1 VSPVV
6 AILLT
11 VLLLALNA
19 LFVAAEFALISARRT
34 QLEPRVQA
42 GSRTARMA
50 MRAIESLTLVIAA
63 AQLGITI
70 CSLGLGAVGEPA
82 IAHLLEPAFEAASVP
97 EGVVHTVSFVIAM
110 TIVVFAHVVL
120 GEMVPKNLAL
130 VGPDRAALFLGPFM
144 LAVVA
149 VLKPFVVLLNGTAD
163 IMVRLFRI
171 EPAAEVA
178 STYSH
183 DEVAGLVEES
193 RREGL
198 LDESEYDLVS
208 GALDFLEGTVD
219 EVLIPRAGLVTI
231 PPSATPVDVE
241 RACAETGFSRFPVL
255 DANGEIAGYLHIKDV
270 LETDDESRLETIA
283 DKWLRPLAT
292 VIAGSGLYEALRTM
306 QARGSHM
313 ARVADESGAVLGVI
327 MLEDVLEELVGE
339 IRSAERSPAEGKG
352 T

>member
-1 VSPVV
+1 MSDWSGV
-6 AILLT
+6 LLT
-11 VLLLALNA
+11 VVLLGLNA

-34 QLEPRVQA
+34 QLEPRIAA
-42 GSRTARMA
+42 GSRPARMA
-50 MRAIESLTLVIAA
+50 MRAIENITQVMAA

-82 IAHLLEPAFEAASVP
+82 IAHLMEPAFKAVNVP
-97 EGVVHTVSFVIAM
+97 EGLVHPVSFVIAM

-144 LAVVA
+144 LGVVV
-149 VLKPFVVLLNGTAD
+149 VLKPFVVVLNGIANV
-163 IMVRLFRI
+163 IIRLFRVV
-171 EPAAEVA
+171 PVDEVS
-178 STYSH
+178 STYTH

-198 LDESEYDLVS
+198 LDEDEYGLVS
-208 GALDFLEGTVD
+208 GALDFHEGTVD
-219 EVLIPRAGLVTI
+219 QVLLPRAGLVTI

-241 RACAETGFSRFPVL
+241 QACAETGFSRFPVL
-255 DANGEIAGYLHIKDV
+255 DARGEIAGYLHIKDV
-270 LETDDESRLETIA
+270 LDTDDESRLETIA

-292 VIAGSGLYEALRTM
+292 VVAGSGLYEALRTM

-313 ARVADESGAVLGVI
+313 ARVADQSGEVLGVI

-339 IRSAERSPAEGKG
+339 IRSAEKA
-352 T
+352 

>member
-1 VSPVV
+1 MSNFSAVLL
-6 AILLT
+6 AI
-11 VLLLALNA
+11 VLLALNA

-34 QLEPRVQA
+34 QLEPRIQA
-42 GSRTARMA
+42 GSRPARLA
-50 MRAIESLTLVIAA
+50 MRAIENITQVMAA

-82 IAHLLEPAFEAASVP
+82 IAHLLEPLFESVGLP
-97 EGVVHTVSFVIAM
+97 ESMVHPLSFLIAITV
-110 TIVVFAHVVL
+110 VVFAHVVL

-144 LAVVA
+144 LGVVL
-149 VLKPFVVLLNGTAD
+149 VLKPFVVVLNGAANV
-163 IMVRLFRI
+163 IIRLFRI
-171 EPAAEVA
+171 VPRDEVA

-198 LDESEYDLVS
+198 LDEDEYGLVS
-208 GALDFLEGTVD
+208 GALDFHEGTVD
-219 EVLIPRAGLVTI
+219 EVLLPLVGLVTI
-231 PPSATPVDVE
+231 APNATPADVE

-255 DANGEIAGYLHIKDV
+255 DATGEIAGYLHIKDI
-270 LETDDESRLETIA
+270 LETDEESRLEPIA

-292 VIAGSGLYEALRTM
+292 VVAGSGLYEALRTM

-313 ARVADESGAVLGVI
+313 ARVADQAGSVLGVI

-339 IRSAERSPAEGKG
+339 IRSAEKA
-352 T
+352 

>member
-1 VSPVV
+1 MSDWGGVV
-6 AILLT
+6 LT
-11 VLLLALNA
+11 VVLLALNA

-34 QLEPRVQA
+34 QLEPRIAA
-42 GSRTARMA
+42 GSAAAQMA
-50 MRAIESLTLVIAA
+50 MRAIENITQVMAA

-82 IAHLLEPAFEAASVP
+82 IAHLLEPVFEAVQVP
-97 EGVVHTVSFVIAM
+97 EGAVHPISFVIAM
-110 TIVVFAHVVL
+110 TVVVFAHVVL

-144 LAVVA
+144 LSVVF
-149 VLKPFVVLLNGTAD
+149 VLKPFVLMLNGAANL
-163 IMVRLFRI
+163 IVRAFGV
-171 EPAAEVA
+171 EPKDEVA

-198 LDESEYDLVS
+198 LDEDEYGLVS
-208 GALDFLEGTVD
+208 GALDFSDGTVAQ
-219 EVLIPRAGLVTI
+219 VLLPRAGLVTI

-241 RACAETGFSRFPVL
+241 QACAATGFSRFPVV
-255 DANGEIAGYLHIKDV
+255 DDSGDITGYLHIKDV
-270 LETDDESRLETIA
+270 LETDDGSRRETIA

-292 VIAGSGLYEALRTM
+292 VHAGSGLYEALRTM

-339 IRSAERSPAEGKG
+339 IRSAERA
-352 T
+352 

>member
-1 VSPVV
+1 MSNVSGV
-6 AILLT
+6 LLT
-11 VLLLALNA
+11 VVLLALNA

-34 QLEPRVQA
+34 QLEPRIQA
-42 GSRTARMA
+42 GSRPARMA
-50 MRAIESLTLVIAA
+50 MRAIENITQVMAA

-82 IAHLLEPAFEAASVP
+82 IAHLLEPVFEAVSLP
-97 EGVVHTVSFVIAM
+97 EGLVHPVSFVIAM

-144 LAVVA
+144 LAVV
-149 VLKPFVVLLNGTAD
+149 VVFKPFVLLLNGTANV
-163 IMVRLFRI
+163 IVRLFKV
-171 EPAAEVA
+171 EPKGEVA

-183 DEVAGLVEES
+183 DEVAGLVDES

-198 LDESEYDLVS
+198 LDEHEYGLVS
-208 GALDFLEGTVD
+208 GALDFYEGTVD
-219 EVLIPRAGLVTI
+219 QVLLPRDGLVTI
-231 PPSATPVDVE
+231 SPSATPADVE

-292 VIAGSGLYEALRTM
+292 VVAGSGLYEALRTM

-313 ARVADESGAVLGVI
+313 ARVADEAGVVLGVI

-339 IRSAERSPAEGKG
+339 IRSAERA
-352 T
+352 

>member
-1 VSPVV
+1 MTDVYGV
-6 AILLT
+6 LLT
-11 VLLLALNA
+11 IVLLALNA
-19 LFVAAEFALISARRT
+19 LFVASEFALISARRT
-34 QLEPRVQA
+34 QLEPRIQA
-42 GSRTARMA
+42 GSRPARMA
-50 MRAIESLTLVIAA
+50 MRAIENITQIMAA

-82 IAHLLEPAFEAASVP
+82 IAHLFEPLFEAVSLP
-97 EGVVHTVSFVIAM
+97 EGLVHPVSFVIAM

-149 VLKPFVVLLNGTAD
+149 VLKPFVVVLNGVANL
-163 IMVRLFRI
+163 IVRLFRI
-171 EPAAEVA
+171 EPKGEVA

-198 LDESEYDLVS
+198 LDEDEYGLVS
-208 GALDFLEGTVD
+208 GALDFHEGTVD
-219 EVLIPRAGLVTI
+219 EVLLPRTGLVTI

-255 DANGEIAGYLHIKDV
+255 DANDEIAGYLHIKDV
-270 LETDDESRLETIA
+270 LETDAESRLETIA

-292 VIAGSGLYEALRTM
+292 VVAGSGLYEALRTM

-339 IRSAERSPAEGKG
+339 IRSAERA
-352 T
+352 

>member
-1 VSPVV
+1 
-6 AILLT
+6 
-11 VLLLALNA
+11 
-19 LFVAAEFALISARRT
+19 
-34 QLEPRVQA
+34 
-42 GSRTARMA
+42 MA
-50 MRAIESLTLVIAA
+50 MRAIENITQIMAA

-82 IAHLLEPAFEAASVP
+82 IAHLFEPLFDVLHVP
-97 EGVVHTVSFVIAM
+97 HGAVHPLSFVIAM

-144 LAVVA
+144 LAVVV
-149 VLKPFVVLLNGTAD
+149 VLKPFVVALNGVANL
-163 IMVRLFRI
+163 IVRMFGT
-171 EPAAEVA
+171 EPKGEVA

-198 LDESEYDLVS
+198 LDENEYDLVS
-208 GALDFLEGTVD
+208 GALDFHEGTVD
-219 EVLIPRAGLVTI
+219 EVLLPSASLVTI

-270 LETDDESRLETIA
+270 LETDDVSRLETIA

-292 VIAGSGLYEALRTM
+292 VVAGSGLYEALRTM

-339 IRSAERSPAEGKG
+339 IRSASPAVSPAEGEG
-352 T
+352 G